1 MTTLSILY
9 DRLRWEE
16 KELSEKATELGVTV
30 KVIDAKAL
38 KLDSHADTGL
48 QQTFGDIAL
57 QRCISYFRG
66 LHLSAYLESAGQRI
80 VNSYKTAHI
89 CGNKVLTTLALR
101 RAGVPTPR
109 TMISFTAEAA
119 LESAE
124 ALGYPVVLK
133 PVVGSW
139 GRMVVPLR
147 NRETAA
153 GMVEMR
159 EQMNGLMSQIYY
171 VQEMVD
177 KPDRDIRGIVVGD
190 QVVSVN
196 YRYAPPGEWRTN
208 VARGGRSE
216 PCSLNKELEEVLLK
230 AARAVDGGILGV
242 DCMESKDGYVVHEV
256 NNTVEFRGAASV
268 SRNDIAKA
276 MIQYVLEQAKR

>member
-9 DRLRWEE
+9 DRMRWEE
-16 KELSEKATELGVTV
+16 KELSEKAAELGISV
-30 KVIDAKAL
+30 KVVDAKVL
-38 KLDSHADTGL
+38 KLDSHIDATL
-48 QQTFGDIAL
+48 QDIFGDVAL

-66 LHLSAYLESAGQRI
+66 LHLSVYLESAGQPI
-80 VNSYKTAHI
+80 VNSYGTANI
-89 CGNKVLTTLALR
+89 CGNKVMTTLALR
-101 RAGVPTPR
+101 KAGVPTPR
-109 TMISFTAEAA
+109 TVISFTADAA

-124 ALGYPVVLK
+124 ILGYPIVLK

-171 VQEMVD
+171 IQEMVD

-190 QVVSVN
+190 QIVSVN

-216 PCSLNKELEEVLLK
+216 PCPLNKELEEIILK
-230 AARAVDGGILGV
+230 ASEAVGGGILGI

-268 SRNDIAKA
+268 SQNDIAKA
-276 MIQYVLEQAKR
+276 MVQYTVSQVKR